1 MTVDQHPISAA
12 AATQPRDRNPLTTP
26 RSARITFY
34 IAFFALWTGLSLLAE
49 RVPGPLPVLRMLW
62 KETVDGEVLS
72 NFLLTNS
79 RFLVGVAIA
88 VVLGVL
94 IGLVVGSSSLTRALF
109 SDIVLVGLSI
119 PAIIWAFL
127 STMWFGFSWEAPVTT
142 SALATTPYIAV
153 NVAKGLQGVSRD
165 LRDMSAV
172 YGVSVRRRVRELLLP
187 AVAGYVIA
195 GLRIGLIIGW
205 NAVLLSEWFGG
216 ADGVGF
222 RARYW
227 YDGMNYAGFTAWVI
241 LFVLYVVVVDRLILM
256 RISRRLFAWRDTNIG
271 TVEQPAEKPVDLPR
285 NGN

>member
-1 MTVDQHPISAA
+1 MTVDQHPVRAV
-12 AATQPRDRNPLTTP
+12 ATAPPRKRNPLTTP
-26 RSARITFY
+26 WAARITFY
-34 IAFFALWTGLSLLAE
+34 VAFFALWTLLSLIAE
-49 RVPGPLPVLRMLW
+49 RVPGPFPVLEMLW
-62 KETVDGEVLS
+62 KETVDGEVVS

-88 VVLGVL
+88 VVLGIL

-172 YGVSVRRRVRELLLP
+172 YGVGLRRRVRELLLP
-187 AVAGYVIA
+187 AVAGYVVA

-256 RISRRLFAWRDTNIG
+256 RISRRLFAWRDVNAG
-271 TVEQPAEKPVDLPR
+271 NLKPVDKPSES
-285 NGN
+285 

>member
-1 MTVDQHPISAA
+1 MTIDQHAMPALTTA
-12 AATQPRDRNPLTTP
+12 PARNRSPLTTP
-26 RSARITFY
+26 LAARITFY
-34 IAFFALWTGLSLLAE
+34 LAFLTFWTLLSMIAD
-49 RVPGPLPVLRMLW
+49 RVPSPLAVVEMLW
-62 KETVDGEVLS
+62 QETVDGEVVS

-88 VVLGVL
+88 VVLGIL

-172 YGVSVRRRVRELLLP
+172 YGVGLRRRVRELLLP
-187 AVAGYVIA
+187 AVAGYVVA

-241 LFVLYVVVVDRLILM
+241 LFVLYVVIVDRLILM
-256 RISRRLFAWRDTNIG
+256 RISRRLFAWRDVNATNLKP
-271 TVEQPAEKPVDLPR
+271 VKKPAES
-285 NGN
+285 

>member
-1 MTVDQHPISAA
+1 MTIDHRVKPPAA
-12 AATQPRDRNPLTTP
+12 QAPRPRRNPLTTP
-26 RSARITFY
+26 RAGRITSYVF
-34 IAFFALWTGLSLLAE
+34 GLSLWWVLSLVAE
-49 RVPGPLPVLRMLW
+49 RVPDPISVVVMLW

-88 VVLGVL
+88 VVVGVAV
-94 IGLVVGSSSLTRALF
+94 GLVVGSSTLTRALF
-109 SDIVLVGLSI
+109 SDVVLVGLSI

-142 SALATTPYIAV
+142 SALATMPYIAV
-153 NVAKGLQGVSRD
+153 NVAKGVQGVSRD
-165 LRDMSAV
+165 LRDMSSA
-172 YGVSVRRRVRELLLP
+172 YRVPLRKRVTQLLFP
-187 AVAGYVIA
+187 AVAGYVVA

-227 YDGMNYAGFTAWVI
+227 YDGMNYAGFAAWVI
-241 LFVLYVVVVDRLILM
+241 LFALYVVVVDRLILM
-256 RISRRLFAWRDTNIG
+256 RISKRLFAWRPTG
-271 TVEQPAEKPVDLPR
+271 STVGA
-285 NGN
+285 